1 MGLGLHIREAD
12 KKNTED
18 DWPKP
23 ISNALS
29 KGRVLF
35 CAQTIT
41 GRRLLQPPAQ
51 GYKRAFDINA
61 IAPRVK

>member
-1 MGLGLHIREAD
+1 MGLGVHLREAD

-29 KGRVLF
+29 KRGAFCF
-35 CAQTIT
+35 CARKIT
-41 GRRLLQPPAQ
+41 GGACCTPVQ
-51 GYKRAFDINA
+51 GYK
-61 IAPRVK
+61 

>member
-1 MGLGLHIREAD
+1 MGLGLHLREAD

-35 CAQTIT
+35 LCADDH
-41 GRRLLQPPAQ
+41 GRRLLQPLAQ
-51 GYKRAFDINA
+51 GCKRAFDINA